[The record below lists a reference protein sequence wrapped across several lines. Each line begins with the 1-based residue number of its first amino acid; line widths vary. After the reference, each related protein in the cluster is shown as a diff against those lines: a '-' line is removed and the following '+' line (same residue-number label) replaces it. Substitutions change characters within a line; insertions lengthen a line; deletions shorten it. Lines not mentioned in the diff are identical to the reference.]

1 MREIESNQNDLLRDF
16 SVVQQLRICLA
27 MQGMW
32 IWSLVGKLRF
42 HMPRSYW
49 TWKPHLESPSAATK
63 TQCHQ
68 INKWI
73 FFLISC
79 WDFRMDFHIVGYGWA
94 NFNMQ
99 ISRIRQIVFSGLRV
113 PGWCQ
118 PSDMRRYC
126 SPIKGVLRMEE
137 EVRFGSNSYL
147 LTSDHLN
154 GLRLL
159 PER

>member
-1 MREIESNQNDLLRDF
+1 MREIEPNQNDLLRDF
-16 SVVQQLRICLA
+16 PVVQRLRICLA

-32 IWSLVGKLRF
+32 VRSLVGKLRSR
-42 HMPRSYW
+42 MPRSYW
-49 TWKPHLESPSAATK
+49 TWKPQLESPSAATK

-73 FFLISC
+73 ILMTY
-79 WDFRMDFHIVGYGWA
+79 WDFRMDFHIVWYGWA

-118 PSDMRRYC
+118 PSDNEKTLFTHQRG
-126 SPIKGVLRMEE
+126 IENGGGGG
-137 EVRFGSNSYL
+137 FGSNSYL

-154 GLRLL
+154 GLRLS